1 LPKKPHFEGV
11 GYSFTMKLGKAF
23 SIVLL
28 LAVTLSSVGFTT
40 LAWYCPMSKKAD
52 QEKTLC
58 HSCKKEKE
66 QKPNCEDDDC
76 CKQQAELMKLQP
88 DLSAAVK
95 LQPNLDSPEM
105 DVVVQLLEVSS
116 VPVKRWS
123 PHQFVRSALP
133 DRVAHEHTV
142 LRI

>member
-1 LPKKPHFEGV
+1 
-11 GYSFTMKLGKAF
+11 MKLGKAF
-23 SIVLL
+23 SIILL

-40 LAWYCPMSKKAD
+40 LAWYCPMAKKANV
-52 QEKTLC
+52 EKALC
-58 HSCKKEKE
+58 HACKKEKQ
-66 QKPNCEDDDC
+66 QKPNCEKDDC

-88 DLSAAVK
+88 DLSTAVK

-105 DVVVQLLEVSS
+105 DVLVQIVEEPST
-116 VPVKRWS
+116 PVKRWS
-123 PHQFVRSALP
+123 HRQLSTSALP